1 MFVFKSQIWMEFL
14 KKNVYGQSTAFQFL
28 GKAALQMKNITSKFF
43 NTSSLNI
50 LLRKE
55 RLTYLILN
63 PKLLHIF
70 FSICKKKHSLPSP
83 SQSCPV
89 SRNYSCCRIIRC

>member
-55 RLTYLILN
+55 R
-63 PKLLHIF
+63 
-70 FSICKKKHSLPSP
+70 
-83 SQSCPV
+83 
-89 SRNYSCCRIIRC
+89 